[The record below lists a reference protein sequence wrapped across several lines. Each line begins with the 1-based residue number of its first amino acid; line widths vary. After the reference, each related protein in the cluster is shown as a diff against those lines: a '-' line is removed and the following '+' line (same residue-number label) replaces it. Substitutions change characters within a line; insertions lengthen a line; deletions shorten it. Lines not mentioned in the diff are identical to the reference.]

1 MLSDVIDSSLLN
13 ASRTSYHALPMSPLT
28 EVLHGSSDVR
38 VSPVVNPARFDIST
52 RHVAGWNE
60 DILC

>member
-13 ASRTSYHALPMSPLT
+13 VSQTSYHALPMSPLT
-28 EVLHGSSDVR
+28 DVLHRSSDVH
-38 VSPVVNPARFDIST
+38 VSQFVNPTRFDIST
-52 RHVAGWNE
+52 RHSTSWNE